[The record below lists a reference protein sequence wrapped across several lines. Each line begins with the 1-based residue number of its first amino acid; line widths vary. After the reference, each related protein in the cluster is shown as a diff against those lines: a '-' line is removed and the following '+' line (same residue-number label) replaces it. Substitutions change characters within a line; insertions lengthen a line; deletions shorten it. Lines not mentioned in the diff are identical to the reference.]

1 MRLANPLGFAP
12 LHKKAPLVGAFFM
25 AVIWGASV
33 RAEVHCTP
41 PGLLQPVTVRQV
53 VDGDT
58 LRLTDGRSVRLIG
71 INAPEIGRRGQRSEP
86 LADAARQR
94 LRALVKASGGRLG
107 LVVGK
112 ERSDHYGRLLAH
124 AYGRDGRNLEARLLS
139 EGLGYRVAIA
149 PNVALTRCH
158 RQAERQ
164 AREAGAGL
172 WRRPVVRQAAG
183 LRRPGFAVVTGR
195 IVQVRR
201 QRSGVSLMIDDR
213 LLVTVPAR
221 LQRRLSVSTLER
233 LEGRQVEVR
242 GWVRERVA
250 AGSDRR
256 GGPRWTVSLTD
267 PSMLE
272 VR

>member
-1 MRLANPLGFAP
+1 MRMANPLGFAP

-25 AVIWGASV
+25 AAIWGSFAQ
-33 RAEVHCTP
+33 AEVRCAP
-41 PGLLQPVTVRQV
+41 PGLLQQATVRHV

-71 INAPEIGRRGQRSEP
+71 INAPEIGRRGHPSEP
-86 LADAARQR
+86 FADAARQR

-164 AREAGAGL
+164 AREAGVGL
-172 WRRPVVRQAAG
+172 WRRPAVRQAAE

-195 IVQVRR
+195 VDQVRR
-201 QRSGVSLMIDDR
+201 HRSGVSLVLDDR

-221 LQRRLSVSTLER
+221 LHDRLSASALER
-233 LEGRQVEVR
+233 LRGRQVEVR
-242 GWVRERVA
+242 GWVRQR
-250 AGSDRR
+250 AGTGTGKRN
-256 GGPRWTVSLTD
+256 GPRWSLSLTD

-272 VR
+272 AR